1 VRNLRSASC
10 LGHHPGRTDA
20 AADRGQPAQAQILIP
35 IATSLAFGLTS
46 ATLVVIFLVP
56 AIYCVLDGVNAFGKI
71 EIRQEAN
78 NCQVK

>member
-1 VRNLRSASC
+1 VRNLRSPAASATT
-10 LGHHPGRTDA
+10 LDGLMPLPTEA
-20 AADRGQPAQAQILIP
+20 SLQAQILIP